1 MQPCT
6 HSDITGGSITWL
18 LPGGRATLMSSWT
31 GMYKAMSVAEV
42 QQYMLADRSC
52 LLADMHFSDVGAAT
66 LHFRSTPGS
75 MAR

>member
-1 MQPCT
+1 
-6 HSDITGGSITWL
+6 
-18 LPGGRATLMSSWT
+18 MSSWT